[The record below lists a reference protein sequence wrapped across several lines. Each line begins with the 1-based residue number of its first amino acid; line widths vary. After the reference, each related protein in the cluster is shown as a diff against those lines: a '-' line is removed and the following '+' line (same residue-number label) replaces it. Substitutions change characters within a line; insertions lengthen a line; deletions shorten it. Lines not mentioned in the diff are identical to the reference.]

1 MNVSNGKFGD
11 ADPELAHI
19 VPSTTPPLEFEKL
32 AAQVK
37 QARSKPVVYD
47 STWLVL
53 ECLVNEVARL
63 RAENANLLAAKQEMK
78 PSN

>member
-1 MNVSNGKFGD
+1 MNVSTGKFGD
-11 ADPELAHI
+11 ADPEMSARI
-19 VPSTTPPLEFEKL
+19 APNATPPIEFEKL

-63 RAENANLLAAKQEMK
+63 KTENEYMKAAKQEQK
-78 PSN
+78 N

>member
-1 MNVSNGKFGD
+1 MNVSTGKFGD
-11 ADPELAHI
+11 ADPEMAKI
-19 VPSTTPPLEFEKL
+19 APTVTPQLDFEKL

-53 ECLVNEVARL
+53 ECLVNDVGRL
-63 RAENANLLAAKQEMK
+63 REEVRSLTSAKQEVK
-78 PSN
+78 S